1 MQLSRLLGI
10 LYLIFPLVL
19 AGCSMSVHE
28 TTHVR
33 QNLQTIA
40 QWAESPA
47 AQRGYIFIS
56 GDITRS
62 LAEETTN
69 KIIALDQQDTID
81 RITLM
86 IDSNGGGT
94 APFRVIYNAIRLTQ
108 KPVDAVNMGNCYSAA
123 CAILAAA
130 TGKRSAY
137 ANTHF
142 MIHKPQASG
151 TEKQELGDLLSF
163 ETKTYESV
171 VRHNTE
177 LPAHWFPLTRQSR
190 FFTAQEALRYKV
202 IDNIIEAR
210 PATPANPSEP

>member
-1 MQLSRLLGI
+1 
-10 LYLIFPLVL
+10 
-19 AGCSMSVHE
+19 MSVHE
-28 TTHVR
+28 TTHVK

-40 QWAESPA
+40 QWLESPS

-56 GDITRS
+56 GDITRP

-69 KIIALDQQDTID
+69 KIIALDQADSIE

-94 APFRVIYNAIRLTQ
+94 APFRVIYNAIRLTK

-130 TGKRSAY
+130 TGKKSAY

-142 MIHKPQASG
+142 MIHRPQASG
-151 TEKQELGDLLSF
+151 TEKHEFKDLLSF
-163 ETKTYESV
+163 ESATYESV

-177 LPAHWFPLTRQSR
+177 LPSHWFPLTRQSR
-190 FFTAQEALRYKV
+190 FFSAQEALQYKI
-202 IDNIIEAR
+202 IDNIIEPE
-210 PATPANPSEP
+210 PATHTKTSEP